1 MRVDDAIS
9 GNITIGRFGGVE
21 VRVNWGLFVV
31 VFALIVW
38 SSADGVFPSR
48 NPGLSHGVH
57 LAMVLVAAA
66 LFFASVLLHE
76 LGHVSPLHDLPGSG
90 GGQAGWPARL
100 RLGRRPPSVF
110 LGYATSA
117 GHDDLDRPSPTAR
130 RGGEGRGRA
139 RRPLRAE
146 RESWPRGRERI
157 PWGLLSITDLARA
170 LEVGGRRSD

>member
-90 GGQAGWPARL
+90 GAQAGCLLVFGSVAALPRSSWDT
-100 RLGRRPPSVF
+100 RRVRDTMISIDRVPQLAEEEKAWTRSQ
-110 LGYATSA
+110 TS
-117 GHDDLDRPSPTAR
+117 PR
-130 RGGEGRGRA
+130 RA
-139 RRPLRAE
+139 
-146 RESWPRGRERI
+146 
-157 PWGLLSITDLARA
+157 
-170 LEVGGRRSD
+170 